1 MFLIFP
7 FGTDAPLYYRPF
19 ATIGLI
25 VANVVAFAVT
35 GMGADADGWLLR
47 FGDGLHPTEWFLSAF
62 LHFGVLHLA
71 GNMLF
76 LWIFGLI
83 VEGKLGWWRFLLLY
97 LGLCGVDGAVSQTL
111 MLSYAGEVPGAGG
124 ASAVVFALL
133 AISLLWAPRNSIDVF
148 LLVVFFMVIRT
159 TVFEVTVLTFSLCYV
174 GLNFVIAWLEGFAM
188 SSALSHL
195 LGAVIGGAAG
205 AGLLR
210 LGLVDCERWDL
221 FSLWRGGTGG
231 QDDRPAARDGTGS
244 KRHPPALP
252 RRGPSPVKRL
262 KHVRKLVEAGQY
274 LAAWTLY
281 PAIRAE
287 APEARLDEPT
297 LRRLI
302 DGVHRDRDWAAAA
315 DLLEDY
321 LAQYPA
327 SDTQARLMLAGIY
340 VQEQHRP
347 RAALNVLAPLEA
359 RPLTPAQRE
368 FLERV
373 RGRAKSLVDSG
384 VMELSRVAAAGD
396 AAS

>member
-1 MFLIFP
+1 MFLVFP

-35 GMGADADGWLLR
+35 GMGEDADGWLLR

-71 GNMLF
+71 GNLLF

-97 LGLCGVDGAVSQTL
+97 LGLCGIDGAVSQAL
-111 MLSYAGEVPGAGG
+111 MLSYTGEIPGAGG
-124 ASAVVFALL
+124 ASAVVFALM
-133 AISLLWAPRNSIDVF
+133 AISLLWAPRNNIDVF
-148 LLVVFFMVIRT
+148 LLVVFFLLIRT

-174 GLNFVIAWLEGFAM
+174 GLNFAIAWLEGFAM
-188 SSALSHL
+188 SSALAHL

-205 AGLLR
+205 ATLLR
-210 LGLVDCERWDL
+210 LGLVDCEQWDL
-221 FSLWRGGTGG
+221 FSLWRGGASGR
-231 QDDRPAARDGTGS
+231 DESAAGHNWRGTT
-244 KRHPPALP
+244 RHPPALA
-252 RRGPSPVKRL
+252 RRSPSAARRL
-262 KHVRKLVEAGQY
+262 MQVRKLVDTGQF
-274 LAAWTLY
+274 LAAWALY
-281 PAIRAE
+281 PAIRAD
-287 APEARLDEPT
+287 APQARLDEPT
-297 LRRLI
+297 LRRFI

-315 DLLEDY
+315 ALLEDY
-321 LAQYPA
+321 IAQFPET
-327 SDTQARLMLAGIY
+327 DTQARLMLAGIF

-347 RAALNVLAPLEA
+347 RAALHTLTPLDG
-359 RPLTPAQRE
+359 RPLTPPQRE
-368 FLERV
+368 FLETV

-384 VMELSRVAAAGD
+384 VVELSRAAGAGD